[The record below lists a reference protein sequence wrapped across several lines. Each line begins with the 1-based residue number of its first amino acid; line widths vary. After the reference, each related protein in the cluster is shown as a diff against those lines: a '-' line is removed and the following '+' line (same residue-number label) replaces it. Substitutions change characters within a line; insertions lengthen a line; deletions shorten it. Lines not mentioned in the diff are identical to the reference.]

1 MPQSITSKKKSL
13 PQNAEVFFTLIKPTP
28 DRPGRAK
35 FSFMQDTRHP
45 NGKREQRVYKFP
57 PGDDRLDSINRLYKG
72 APNKLDAFDH
82 CLKLAMELKDQLLKE
97 YGLKTARVFS
107 QENYAVLDAFFEKK
121 YAARK
126 VKDKQA
132 AYNDFRRAVDALGT
146 LPLEIATK
154 EQIQK
159 VLSRYENNLQRRI
172 ASRLQ
177 MLLKHLGRDIRL
189 DRDKKLRE
197 PVRYLSKRE
206 FAQVIREIDHAP
218 TRALFEMAFASG
230 CRMGELF
237 ALTPEDFRNGVLTVN
252 KQMLRPLDAG
262 RRKGKDAKKWAP
274 GFQDLIAPT
283 KTDQSRRV
291 VVFPEFAKALD
302 AWCKIPEDE
311 RVALRGAKFAERL
324 TKACRE
330 VFPNNPQKHLVAH
343 DLRHSFAIRMLERA
357 NLTYV
362 ALQLGNRIEVCQEHY
377 TGYELHDEGISIL
390 REIMKEEK

>member
-1 MPQSITSKKKSL
+1 MRRSSTSKKKSL
-13 PQNAEVFFTLIKPTP
+13 PANAEAFFTLIKPTP
-28 DRPGRAK
+28 DRPGRAT
-35 FSFMQDTRHP
+35 FSLMQDTRLP
-45 NGKREQRVYKFP
+45 NGKREQRKYKFP

-72 APNKLDAFDH
+72 AANKFDAFDH
-82 CLKLAMELKDQLLKE
+82 CLKLALELKEQLLKE
-97 YGLKTARVFS
+97 YGLKTERVFS
-107 QENYAVLDAFFEKK
+107 RENYAVLDAFFEKK

-146 LPLEIATK
+146 LPIEIATK
-154 EQIQK
+154 DQIQK
-159 VLSRYENNLQRRI
+159 LLSRYENNLQRRI

-189 DRDKKLRE
+189 DRDKKVRE

-206 FAQVIREIDHAP
+206 FALVIREIENRQIR
-218 TRALFEMAFASG
+218 TLFDMAFASG

-237 ALTPEDFRNGVLTVN
+237 ALTPEDFRNGVLTIN
-252 KQMLRPLDAG
+252 KQLLRAPDAA
-262 RRKGKDAKKWAP
+262 RRKGKDPKKWSP
-274 GFQDLIAPT
+274 DFQDLIAPT

-291 VVFPEFAKALD
+291 VVFPEFSRAFD
-302 AWCKIPEDE
+302 AWCNIPEDD
-311 RVALRGAKFAERL
+311 RVALRSAKFAEVL
-324 TKACRE
+324 THACRQ

-390 REIMKEEK
+390 KDIMKEEK